1 MTATPV
7 LYRTLSTP
15 IGPVRVACRGNRVV
29 AVHTGRQTHAAPP
42 QHWRET
48 PTLDTPAV
56 AQLIEYFAGRR
67 RVFDV
72 ELELEGT
79 PFQRTVWHALASIPF
94 GETCSYA
101 QLARRVG
108 RPGAARAVGS
118 ANARN
123 PVSIILP
130 CHRVVGADGRLT
142 GYAGGV
148 DVKEALLGLEADVAR
163 RDRRAV

>member
-1 MTATPV
+1 MPDIPV

-15 IGPVRVACRGNRVV
+15 IGPVRVACRGDRVV

-42 QHWRET
+42 DHWRES
-48 PTLDTPAV
+48 PTLDTPV
-56 AQLIEYFAGRR
+56 IAQLTEYFAGTRR
-67 RVFDV
+67 AFDV
-72 ELELEGT
+72 ELDLEGT
-79 PFQRTVWHALASIPF
+79 PFQRMVWRTLASIPF
-94 GETCSYA
+94 GETWTYA
-101 QLARRVG
+101 QLAQRVG
-108 RPGAARAVGS
+108 KPGAARAVGS

-148 DVKEALLGLEADVAR
+148 DIKEALLSLEADVAG
-163 RDRRAV
+163 RDQRAV